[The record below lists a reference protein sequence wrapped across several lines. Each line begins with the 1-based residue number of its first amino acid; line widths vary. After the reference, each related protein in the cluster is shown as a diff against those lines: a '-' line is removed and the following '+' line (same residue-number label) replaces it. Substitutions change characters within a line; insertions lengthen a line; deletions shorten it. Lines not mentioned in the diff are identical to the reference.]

1 MRDGVDCAATPVA
14 AVRLLQLGA
23 RMLALSP
30 ARCSPAH
37 NPPPPVPF
45 ACKQRHVNVTEKDV
59 NIAGESRVP
68 AARFPRSCLIRR
80 PPRRR
85 RTVKRDESSGLDMFE
100 IQVDIGGARV
110 VA

>member
-1 MRDGVDCAATPVA
+1 M
-14 AVRLLQLGA
+14 
-23 RMLALSP
+23 
-30 ARCSPAH
+30 
-37 NPPPPVPF
+37 
-45 ACKQRHVNVTEKDV
+45 NVTEKDV

-68 AARFPRSCLIRR
+68 AARFPPLVLIRR
-80 PPRRR
+80 PPRR